1 MPNQSVRLFT
11 ASSRAVLQNETR
23 TAFNFYCYSSC
34 QPAEG
39 AAATLPVLQCVC
51 LYIHLCEDHR
61 ASEWEQVHS
70 TDLLFQDYIRIG
82 FMFGL
87 RSVGKTLSDGP
98 RTDRRVCAR
107 VCVHYHCR
115 VLLSL
120 MSSCSL
126 TSLCRLETHTH
137 RNRVRIKAGRRWFP
151 HLPETMASH
160 LLPAVSVSICMH
172 VYLCHIYR
180 TDCAFCVFSPLK
192 TLQRGRLSGNWLI

>member
-98 RTDRRVCAR
+98 RTDRRVRAR
-107 VCVHYHCR
+107 VCSLPLSCPVESD
-115 VLLSL
+115 VELLSDL
-120 MSSCSL
+120 TVSSGN
-126 TSLCRLETHTH
+126 THTQKQSKNKSRKTLVSSSSWNNGFSSTASCECLH
-137 RNRVRIKAGRRWFP
+137 MYACVS
-151 HLPETMASH
+151 MSH
-160 LLPAVSVSICMH
+160 LSHWL
-172 VYLCHIYR
+172 
-180 TDCAFCVFSPLK
+180 
-192 TLQRGRLSGNWLI
+192 RLLRL

>member
-11 ASSRAVLQNETR
+11 ASSRAVLQNDQNCIQLLLL
-23 TAFNFYCYSSC
+23 F
-34 QPAEG
+34 
-39 AAATLPVLQCVC
+39 LPSASWGRCSYTTSFTVC
-51 LYIHLCEDHR
+51 LLVHPSLRGPLR

-180 TDCAFCVFSPLK
+180 TDWAFCVFSPLK